1 MAGYG
6 RSIGVWES
14 TSSQVPALKSSGNKA
29 GFYRAARNPVA
40 YSATFIF
47 RVFHIPRMVQE
58 VQRTICR
65 HGLAFYGTLAC
76 VAGFLTA
83 RVFATLN
90 HKVVVVQ
97 NGIHFHHF
105 WYGLAMVIAAGWIG
119 IAFNN
124 VWLSRNLAIVFGLG
138 AGLIGDEVGLL
149 LTFGDYTSNLTE
161 IFFVAAIA
169 FIILATLLSKGR
181 SHIEKEV
188 INLSWKERGTQVGVF
203 LAAFSVIFFASG
215 NLQIGVLFIGLG
227 ILVFLWG
234 FERKRE
240 TTSLR
245 SLASELSEVS
255 PA

>member
-1 MAGYG
+1 
-6 RSIGVWES
+6 
-14 TSSQVPALKSSGNKA
+14 
-29 GFYRAARNPVA
+29 
-40 YSATFIF
+40 
-47 RVFHIPRMVQE
+47 MVQE
-58 VQRTICR
+58 VQRTIFR
-65 HGLAFYGTLAC
+65 HGLAFYGTAAF

-83 RVFATLN
+83 RLFATLN
-90 HKVVVVQ
+90 PKVVVVQ

-124 VWLSRNLAIVFGLG
+124 VWLSRNLAIIFGLG
-138 AGLIGDEVGLL
+138 TGLIGDEVGLL

-169 FIILATLLSKGR
+169 FIILATLLFKGR
-181 SHIEKEV
+181 KQIEKDV
-188 INLSWKERGTQVGVF
+188 INISWRERGTQVGVF
-203 LAAFSVIFFASG
+203 LGAFSAIFFASG
-215 NLQIGVLFIGLG
+215 NWEIGFVLIGLG

-240 TTSLR
+240 TASLR

-255 PA
+255 LV

>member
-1 MAGYG
+1 
-6 RSIGVWES
+6 
-14 TSSQVPALKSSGNKA
+14 
-29 GFYRAARNPVA
+29 
-40 YSATFIF
+40 
-47 RVFHIPRMVQE
+47 MVQE
-58 VQRTICR
+58 VQRTIFK
-65 HGLAFYGTLAC
+65 HGLAFYGTTAF

-83 RVFATLN
+83 RLFATLN
-90 HKVVVVQ
+90 PKVVVVQ

-105 WYGLAMVIAAGWIG
+105 WYGLAMVISAGWIG

-124 VWLSRNLAIVFGLG
+124 VWLSRNLAIIFGLG
-138 AGLIGDEVGLL
+138 TGLIGDEVGLL

-181 SHIEKEV
+181 KQIEKDV
-188 INLSWKERGTQVGVF
+188 INISWKERGTQIGVF
-203 LAAFSVIFFASG
+203 LGAFSAIFFASG
-215 NLQIGVLFIGLG
+215 NWQIGFVFIGLG

-245 SLASELSEVS
+245 SLASELTEVS